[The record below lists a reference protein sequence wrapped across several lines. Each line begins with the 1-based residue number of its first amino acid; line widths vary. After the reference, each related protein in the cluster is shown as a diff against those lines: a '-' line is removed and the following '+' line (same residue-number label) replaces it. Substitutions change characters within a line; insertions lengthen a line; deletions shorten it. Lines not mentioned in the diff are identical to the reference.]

1 MLYVR
6 KHSWLC
12 ALACSGVSCTV
23 HPASAVRVHVLTLVH
38 AISLQG
44 LDVKRHNYDSWMGPL
59 LHTAVNV
66 TVTDFE

>member
-1 MLYVR
+1 MPCL
-6 KHSWLC
+6 S
-12 ALACSGVSCTV
+12 
-23 HPASAVRVHVLTLVH
+23 
-38 AISLQG
+38 QG